1 MEPSLYSMDLLQSHY
16 IAWFHYYIEWFHY
29 YIAWFHYY
37 IACLRFYIWSVTWI
51 HYIGTI

>member
-1 MEPSLYSMDLLQSHY
+1 MERDMDPLHRHY